1 MAGNDRNP
9 RVEFKDTD
17 YQRLIGLKLDE
28 VNGKD
33 PQKVKSLNALIDKLE
48 NFVKGQA
55 NGITPSQLRNIY
67 SVIKELE
74 DDKLGELIFLR
85 PKLAYISARQQN
97 RKALVM
103 TDFISKLISKV
114 STQAEFKNFKTVM
127 EAVVA
132 YHKLY
137 YKGN

>member
-1 MAGNDRNP
+1 MAGNDRNS
-9 RVEFKDTD
+9 RVEFNDTD
-17 YQRLIGLKLDE
+17 YQRLIGLKLNE
-28 VNGKD
+28 VDGKD
-33 PQKVKSLNALIDKLE
+33 PQKVRSLNALIDKLE
-48 NFVKGQA
+48 RFVKGQA

-67 SVIKELE
+67 SEIKELE

-114 STQAEFKNFKTVM
+114 STQAEFKNIKTVM

-132 YHKLY
+132 YHKL
-137 YKGN
+137 N

>member
-1 MAGNDRNP
+1 MAGNDRNS
-9 RVEFKDTD
+9 RVEFNDTD
-17 YQRLIGLKLDE
+17 YQRLIGLKLNE
-28 VNGKD
+28 VDGKD
-33 PQKVKSLNALIDKLE
+33 PQKVRSLNALIDKLE
-48 NFVKGQA
+48 RFVKGQA

-67 SVIKELE
+67 SEIKELE

-114 STQAEFKNFKTVM
+114 STQAEFKNIKTVM

-132 YHKLY
+132 YHKLNY
-137 YKGN
+137 IGN